1 MEQRNDAVDE
11 YMRKFGAT
19 NGRHA
24 SALKPIA
31 RIFIAEI
38 VPSAIG
44 SDAEVKFGLAN
55 DEFTVD
61 DIRKGKGF
69 IHPNVCKLSCAM
81 NRDKL
86 NNILEMSN
94 MDGDRPVFN
103 GRLIGP
109 LGRYRPDMNYISKTQ
124 VPFNEQLH
132 NMNTVRI
139 KHVRNQMTYAQQEEL
154 CKRQYASYGLGEEP
168 NSRKIPEVP
177 EEIGKSNNYS
187 FGK

>member
-44 SDAEVKFGLAN
+44 SDARVKFGLAN

-69 IHPNVCKLSCAM
+69 IHPNVCTAACAM

>member
-24 SALKPIA
+24 STLKPIA

-38 VPSAIG
+38 IPSAIG
-44 SDAEVKFGLAN
+44 DGARVKFGLAN

-61 DIRKGKGF
+61 EIRQGKGF
-69 IHPNVCKLSCAM
+69 IHPNVCTTACAM
-81 NRDKL
+81 NRERL

-103 GRLIGP
+103 GRLVGP
-109 LGRYRPDMNYISKTQ
+109 LGQYWPDMNYISKTQ

-139 KHVRNQMTYAQQEEL
+139 KHVRNQMTYDQQEEL
-154 CKRQYASYGLGEEP
+154 CKRQYKAFGLGEEP
-168 NSRKIPEVP
+168 HSRKIPEVP
-177 EEIGKSNNYS
+177 EYIVSSRGRR
-187 FGK
+187 